1 MEAYPSPSP
10 SPPSPSP
17 CVIQYVSDLHVER
30 LPVGL
35 RARMLAAELT
45 PAPGAQVLVLAG
57 DVGRD
62 CDGSLAAVLEH
73 VSPRWAHVVY
83 VPGNHEYYGNEG
95 HPPREFGAVDDA
107 VAALVGVYGNVH
119 LLTPEQPTWAT
130 EDGRVTFVGC
140 TLWSDVDTKA
150 SGLYAGWGD
159 LACTVATPAFLKA
172 LHHRHK
178 TALAAALAGLV
189 AGCAE
194 DSGPAPTKVVV
205 VTHHM
210 PSLRLVAAKYRGLGA
225 KLSCFASPCEWLFPG
240 VAAWVY
246 GHTHETNTQVM
257 HGGCLCAV
265 NAFGY
270 PGENAAYDRAA
281 VLAL

>member
-1 MEAYPSPSP
+1 MDAHP
-10 SPPSPSP
+10 SPPPPP

-30 LPVGL
+30 LPIGL
-35 RARMLAAELT
+35 RARMLAEELT
-45 PAPGAQVLVLAG
+45 PAPEARILVLAG

-73 VSPRWAHVVY
+73 VSPRWTHVVY
-83 VPGNHEYYGNEG
+83 VPGNHEYYGSDE

-107 VAALVGVYGNVH
+107 VAALVGMHGNVH

-130 EDGRVTFVGC
+130 DDGRVTFVGC
-140 TLWSDVDTKA
+140 TLWSDVDVKA
-150 SGLYAGWGD
+150 PGLYAGWGD
-159 LACTVATPAFLKA
+159 FTCTLATPVFLKA
-172 LHHRHK
+172 LHRRHK
-178 TALAAALAGLV
+178 TTLAAALAGL
-189 AGCAE
+189 ATT
-194 DSGPAPTKVVV
+194 DTKVVV

-210 PSLRLVAAKYRGLGA
+210 PSFALVADKYRGLGS

-257 HGGCLCAV
+257 DGGCLCAV